1 MDVVVRVVVDIVDV
15 LVVTKFV
22 VAGVVLVLV
31 VGGVDVTAVVG
42 VTLLAWIAESV
53 VGEARRVDV
62 GIVVDPPPASG
73 SSIWKLTSD
82 VGVGDVAVLVV
93 AVVDERVVNGIV
105 VGVAV
110 VLVVDVVVA
119 CSGSSW
125 TSASPPVA
133 SSSFESRWD
142 GQSHLDFTMG
152 SFKSNV
158 SRPLY
163 G

>member
-1 MDVVVRVVVDIVDV
+1 MNVVVRVVIDIVDV
-15 LVVTKFV
+15 FVVTKV
-22 VAGVVLVLV
+22 VVVGVVLVLV
-31 VGGVDVTAVVG
+31 VGGVDVTAVVVEG
-42 VTLLAWIAESV
+42 
-53 VGEARRVDV
+53 RRVDV
-62 GIVVDPPPASG
+62 GIVVDPPPDSG

-125 TSASPPVA
+125 TSASPPLA